1 MWAWQVDAWPQPQHC
16 CKSAPGGSV
25 LGPPAHGWMSTA
37 GLCRLEQTAL
47 QESQRKTKNVPRVM
61 ECPRGH
67 VHPGS
72 GSLLLGPEQGVRVR
86 QPPVTLPPHNALPG
100 DPATGRAEVKA
111 IPGPV
116 TAFGGGRGV
125 NLKGSPGPHW
135 GRTWVGAGF
144 GERSD
149 FSSRPRPTALLRAQR
164 EHDQLP
170 TLVEGDKHVTGT
182 FGAALSDT
190 KLPGSAW
197 TIWK

>member
-1 MWAWQVDAWPQPQHC
+1 MAPASALLQVCAGWVCPGPACAWLDVNSWPLPSGANC
-16 CKSAPGGSV
+16 PPGV
-25 LGPPAHGWMSTA
+25 T
-37 GLCRLEQTAL
+37 
-47 QESQRKTKNVPRVM
+47 TKNVPRVM